1 MPASTTVTGM
11 VLSAIPVGEYDKR
24 LVILTKE
31 LGKISAFAKGARRQ
45 NSALLACSEPFSFG
59 EFTLYVG
66 RNSYSVT
73 STDISNYFHEL
84 RSDFQGLCHGLYFC
98 EFADYITKENGDETE
113 VLKLLYQSLRALI
126 KKTIEMPLI
135 RAIYELRMITLMGI
149 TPQVFYCVKCEG
161 RSDKDSSKENILKTS
176 RYKFSSKSG
185 GILCENC
192 YSHDKQAIA
201 LDTSTLFTMQYII
214 SKDIEKLYTFRVTN
228 KVLNELTRIIKE
240 YINGFMDH
248 EFKTLEMLIPN
259 GKGRF

>member
-1 MPASTTVTGM
+1 
-11 VLSAIPVGEYDKR
+11 
-24 LVILTKE
+24 
-31 LGKISAFAKGARRQ
+31 
-45 NSALLACSEPFSFG
+45 
-59 EFTLYVG
+59 
-66 RNSYSVT
+66 
-73 STDISNYFHEL
+73 
-84 RSDFQGLCHGLYFC
+84 
-98 EFADYITKENGDETE
+98 
-113 VLKLLYQSLRALI
+113 
-126 KKTIEMPLI
+126 LI